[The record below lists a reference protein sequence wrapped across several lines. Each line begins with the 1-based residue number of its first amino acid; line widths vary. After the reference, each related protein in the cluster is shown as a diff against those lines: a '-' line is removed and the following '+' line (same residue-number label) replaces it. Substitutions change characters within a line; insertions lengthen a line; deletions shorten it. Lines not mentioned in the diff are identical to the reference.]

1 MRRLAAATAAAL
13 MALALGACGSGDDD
27 GDGGA
32 AAACSGDERFTAEEV
47 QQGAGPDHRVTPVY
61 AVPKCLEEDVKL
73 AFLNPGKNVPFFQSW
88 SEGMRDAAKF
98 YDVELFETDLQLKY
112 EDTLNQFQ
120 TVSVREPDAVGTLTT
135 AGPALKAR
143 TGAANIPLIPIDIPI
158 EGNEH
163 FHGIPNEK
171 VGAMGGEVLA
181 EAAAEKLAGDWQG
194 RNLVFV
200 QVGDNT
206 CEPCNIRVNSAL
218 EAARE
223 TLDIPDGNVVKL
235 LRTEGL
241 GDKAQAAMKDALTA
255 HPDDVMLVIGINDG
269 TGVGALQAAKASGRT
284 DDVLVATLGA
294 DEQGRDALRN
304 DASGAMV
311 GTVDFNPYAEGWT
324 WVEAAIAVLEGEKF
338 EPYDV
343 HDIVTRDNVDELY
356 PNDKS
361 AG

>member
-1 MRRLAAATAAAL
+1 MRRLAGATAV
-13 MALALGACGSGDDD
+13 ALAAAVLGACGSGDD
-27 GDGGA
+27 GDA
-32 AAACSGDERFTAEEV
+32 ASAADCSGDERFTAAEV
-47 QQGAGPDHRVTPVY
+47 QQTVEPEHRVTPIY
-61 AVPKCLEEDVKL
+61 EVPKCLEEKYKL

-88 SEGMRDAAKF
+88 SDGMRDAAKF
-98 YDVELFETDLQLKY
+98 YGVELFETDLQLKY

-120 TVSVREPDAVGTLTT
+120 TVSVRQPDAAGMLTT

-143 TGAANIPLIPIDIPI
+143 TDSANIPLIPIDIPI
-158 EGNEH
+158 EGNEY
-163 FHGIPNEK
+163 FHGIPNDK
-171 VGAMGGEVLA
+171 VGAMGGELLA
-181 EAAAEKLAGDWQG
+181 QAAEEKLAGEWDG

-241 GDKAQAAMKDALTA
+241 GDKAQTAMKDALTA

-269 TGVGALQAAKASGRT
+269 TGVGALQAAKAAGRM

-304 DASGAMV
+304 DASGALV

-338 EPYDV
+338 GEYDV
-343 HDIVTRDNVDELY
+343 TDIVTRENVDELY
-356 PNDKS
+356 PSDKS
-361 AG
+361 AR